1 MGRYYTDTYSDKEFL
16 SHHGILGHKLCIR
29 CHKNEDGTLTEEGRK
44 HYGIGDRVSDVFSD
58 ERTKSRQKKI
68 KKKRAKSLEKARTD
82 QKKKAEEKKK
92 READLK
98 KYNLSD
104 KANETVKN
112 LYKISDKEVADALN
126 RLRNEKSIRDMASDE
141 TNAWN
146 TAHPSDIQKA
156 MKIINTVS
164 DVTTKVEPGIR
175 SAINIANALGITNTN
190 KKSDNSPK
198 DKNSDEMNKLKDI
211 ESDLN
216 LRKKKLDLAEKKQAI
231 GKQELDLKNR
241 QKNSNPA
248 TQNSAASYIIGENS
262 NYNLNRIYDYNSEN
276 MDIISLLFK
285 SWGLE

>member
-16 SHHGILGHKLCIR
+16 SHHGILGQKWGVR
-29 CHKNEDGTLTEEGRK
+29 RYQNEDGTLTEEGRK
-44 HYGIGDRVSDVFSD
+44 HYGVGDRVADVFAD
-58 ERTKSRQKKI
+58 ARNKSRQKKI
-68 KKKRAKSLEKARTD
+68 NKKRAKALEKARTA

-104 KANETVKN
+104 KATETVKN
-112 LYKISDKEVADALN
+112 LDKMSDKEVADALN

-141 TNAWN
+141 TKAWN
-146 TAHPSDIQKA
+146 AAHPSDIQKA
-156 MKIINTVS
+156 MKVINTAS
-164 DVTTKVEPGIR
+164 DVVTKVEPGIR
-175 SAINIANALGITNTN
+175 SAINIANALGLTNAN

-231 GKQELDLKNR
+231 DKQELDLKNK

-248 TQNSAASYIIGENS
+248 NQNSTASYIIGETGD
-262 NYNLNRIYDYNSEN
+262 YNLNQIYDYNSEN
-276 MDIISLLFK
+276 MDVISPLFK